1 MNEDN
6 KNPHDIIQLIGK
18 PKRWRMKASIILI
31 KLWEDNER
39 QKLKLNGVLAL
50 CILIL
55 TAIIGLVFK

>member
-1 MNEDN
+1 MDD
-6 KNPHDIIQLIGK
+6 KNPHEIIQLIGK
-18 PKRWRMKASIILI
+18 PKQWREKASIILI

-50 CILIL
+50 CVIIL